1 MKLKFKKRPLSARE
15 RLREFAEGLL
25 ILGEGLIGR
34 CYVVDA
40 ETGEREKLS
49 FREALDLAYAC
60 FDTAICGYVYTLE
73 AE

>member
-1 MKLKFKKRPLSARE
+1 MRLKRRYLTIRE
-15 RLREFAEGLL
+15 RLSEFTKGLL

-40 ETGEREKLS
+40 ETGERERLA

>member
-1 MKLKFKKRPLSARE
+1 MRLRRRYLTIRE
-15 RLREFAEGLL
+15 RLAELWKGLE

-34 CYVVDA
+34 CYVVDV
-40 ETGEREKLS
+40 ETGERERLT

-73 AE
+73 ME